1 MSDSSQVR
9 KSVSEFYTQA
19 VKSGSGCACGGNAGE
34 AVPKGFAAQFA
45 GYGDDVAGLP
55 ADAVA
60 NSFGCGNPLA
70 FSEVK
75 PGEVVLDLGSGAG
88 IDLLIAARKVGP
100 TGRVIGVDMTDE
112 MIGRARANAA
122 EAGFTNIEVRKGI
135 IEDLPVETASVDWV
149 ISNCVINLS
158 PEKDRVFAEIAR
170 VLKPGGRM
178 LVSDIVVQ
186 DVPAWVRESMA
197 LYASCV
203 AGAISEAEYAEGLR
217 RAGLADVEV
226 RERYPYDFDQ
236 VKALIESEV
245 PADATA
251 NCCGPA
257 PSSCCGGGAA
267 APIDAA
273 AMAAEVAQK
282 VWSAKFHARK
292 PEGGTA

>member
-19 VKSGSGCACGGNAGE
+19 VRSESGCACGGNSGD

-55 ADAVA
+55 ADAVV

-100 TGRVIGVDMTDE
+100 TGRVIGIDMTDE
-112 MIGRARANAA
+112 MIARARANAA
-122 EAGFTNIEVRKGI
+122 GAGFANIEVRKGI

-158 PEKDRVFAEIAR
+158 PEKDRVFAEITR

-186 DVPAWVRESMA
+186 DVPAWVRQSMA

-203 AGAISEAEYAEGLR
+203 AGAVSEAEYLEGLR
-217 RAGLADVEV
+217 RAGLADFDLLEL
-226 RERYPYDFDQ
+226 YMNDFDQ
-236 VKALIESEV
+236 IRALIESEV
-245 PADATA
+245 PAEATA
-251 NCCGPA
+251 SCCGPA
-257 PSSCCGGGAA
+257 PSSCCGGDT

-273 AMAAEVAQK
+273 AIAAEVAQK

-292 PEGGTA
+292 PRGGTT